1 MEITDGRAVVDRDRC
16 EGNAVCVRS
25 RLGCSNSTMRIRHG
39 HRRPRPGRAGGAR
52 RAGHRRVSAH
62 GPVAQRLGGRRSR
75 RGEEDRRR
83 TPCTRVNTRPHTTS
97 GLIGGAGTKHDGRDT
112 RVTSGAKRPRSPT
125 LHLDDAKKA
134 AGHDDR
140 TGGHRHRLTVLVLSN
155 RDKARR
161 HRCPAQASPGKQFPP
176 PWKLKPNGVRGGGLD
191 GLRTPLPRSV
201 LAARAR
207 LAAPSPPNGNRSAC
221 PCRGSWFL
229 GRRLI
234 TEPLAGE
241 HCCRLK

>member
-1 MEITDGRAVVDRDRC
+1 
-16 EGNAVCVRS
+16 
-25 RLGCSNSTMRIRHG
+25 
-39 HRRPRPGRAGGAR
+39 
-52 RAGHRRVSAH
+52 
-62 GPVAQRLGGRRSR
+62 
-75 RGEEDRRR
+75 
-83 TPCTRVNTRPHTTS
+83 
-97 GLIGGAGTKHDGRDT
+97 
-112 RVTSGAKRPRSPT
+112 
-125 LHLDDAKKA
+125 LDDAKKA

-161 HRCPAQASPGKQFPP
+161 HRCSARASPGKQFPP